1 MKKRLFI
8 FLFITGL
15 VTSCI
20 PDDHDLPPTTGADPN
35 IRVTAT
41 IAQLKA
47 MYSGTAIQLHD
58 SLVIK
63 GLVVADDQS
72 GNFYKSIV
80 IQDSTAGILIRLDAS
95 NLFQTYPVGRRL
107 FIKLGGLWMGEY
119 HGLIQ
124 IGSSKTIGTVNEV
137 DAIPST
143 LFDKVI
149 LKGTLNNDVIPLDVN
164 ITSLNTS
171 HQNMLI
177 RLTNVQFITTDTGQ
191 AYAPGLMSTN
201 RTLEDCSANPI
212 LVRTSGY
219 ASFANS
225 ITPGRNG
232 EFVGIYS
239 EYGTTPQLIIRDLP
253 DLKMTGNRCGP
264 YVKKDFEDGSIT
276 SGGWTVNTTDPGT
289 NWVTGTMGPYIG
301 GGTTYAKCSNY
312 YGAANHLTDTWL
324 ISPSFSLVGA
334 IAPKLSF
341 VNACNYSGAYLQVKA
356 SSDYVSGNPGS
367 ATWTTLVPVLFSTG
381 SWSWVSTGNI
391 DLSAFN
397 GQSNVHIA
405 IEYTGTASDGRTW
418 EIDNIIVQE

>member
-1 MKKRLFI
+1 MQKRLFI

-35 IRVTAT
+35 IQVTST

-47 MYSGTAIQLHD
+47 LYSGTAMQLDD
-58 SLVIK
+58 SLVIS
-63 GLVVADDQS
+63 GLVVADDET

-80 IQDSTAGILIRLDAS
+80 IQDATAGILIRLDAT

-124 IGSSKTIGTVNEV
+124 IGSSKTIGTINEV

-149 LKGTLNNDVIPLDVN
+149 LKGTLNNDVIPVDVN

-212 LVRTSGY
+212 IVRTSGY

-264 YVKKDFEDGSIT
+264 YAKKDFEDGSIT
-276 SGGWTVNTTDPGT
+276 SGGWSVYQVTDPGT
-289 NWVTGTMGPYIG
+289 NWATGTVSPYIS

-312 YGAANHLTDTWL
+312 YASANHAAQTWL

-334 IAPKLSF
+334 TLPKLSF
-341 VNACNYSGAYLQVKA
+341 VNACNYSGDYLEAKVC
-356 SSDYVSGNPGS
+356 STYVSGDPTTT
-367 ATWTTLVPVLFSTG
+367 TWTNLTFSYSTG
-381 SWSWVSTGNI
+381 SWSWVSSGNI

-397 GQSNVHIA
+397 GQTNVHVALI
-405 IEYTGTASDGRTW
+405 YKGTAVDGRTW
-418 EIDNIIVQE
+418 EVDNIIVQE